1 MSWKHYRIISFGDFN
16 SRTGILADYV
26 IADTFISEMNGNDIL
41 LEESKYK
48 LEYLEKL
55 NIPLIRKS
63 ADLTTNNYGHQLID
77 FCKNND
83 LFILNGRLENDTDVP
98 KTTCKDRS
106 LIDYFIS
113 SPECIGYI
121 CDFQVNEFSSLYSDV
136 HCGVAISLTTRDVS
150 FTQSRD
156 TASEPE
162 QTVRLWD

>member
-1 MSWKHYRIISFGDFN
+1 
-16 SRTGILADYV
+16 
-26 IADTFISEMNGNDIL
+26 MNGNDTL
-41 LEESKYK
+41 LQESKCK

-55 NIPLIRKS
+55 NIPLIRKT

-121 CDFQVNEFSSLYSDV
+121 CDFQINEFSSLYSMSTV
-136 HCGVAISLTTRDVS
+136 GLLYHLLPVMCHLLKAETLHQN
-150 FTQSRD
+150 QSQQSD
-156 TASEPE
+156 FGI
-162 QTVRLWD
+162 